1 MSHSFFNSSQSEVG
15 CRRSEVGKVQLQ
27 KVLLQ
32 LSDLGLLTF
41 DLWFFSSF
49 VFNIMMA
56 LRSYI
61 KLIVALLVFVFG
73 YGRANGQSWYFTHY
87 QVENGLSNNAVI
99 CSLQDHKGFMWFGT
113 KDGLN
118 RFDGYSF
125 KIFRNDAG
133 DPNSIGS
140 NFIYSLHE
148 DKAGV
153 LWVGCDRGLF
163 AYNAT
168 TESFTRVEKAPV
180 TEILDIQSD
189 TTGALWFISRLVLYY
204 YHPATG
210 EFRAFAQPG
219 HLTVSSI
226 CDIPGGDIWLS
237 TNTGYMYRLLPNG
250 PSATGHNVFAN
261 SAPVVNNWI
270 EKIYDAGNGAILV
283 GTSKQGA
290 KLFDTRTGTYRDLL
304 NRTAD
309 EQELF
314 VRDFIR
320 QSDNEIWI
328 ATESG
333 IFIYNSHNGQYVNLK
348 KNYNNPYSI
357 SDNAVYTFCRDKE
370 GGIWAGTYFGG
381 INYYP
386 KQYTSFKKYFPQNN
400 SNSISGNAVREIVRD
415 NEGNLWIGTE
425 DAGLN
430 KLNTGTG
437 QFTHFTTSGA
447 NRVSSTNVHGLLI
460 NGHELW
466 VGTFHR
472 GLDVLDTRSG
482 RLLRNYSD
490 GKHNLR
496 SDFIYCLLKT
506 KQGRILVGTDRGLTS
521 YNEETQNFEPIEA
534 FPDNFYTIL
543 YEDRHGTIWAG
554 TYSDGVFWYNPR
566 NGRKGY
572 YRYEPG
578 NAGSLGGN
586 RVNWIFEDSHNQV
599 WIATEGGL
607 CKLDASTNQFTRYTT
622 REGFPGNIIYAVL
635 EDANNNFWVSTSKGL
650 ARFTPAT
657 GQISVFSRS
666 QGLLND
672 QFNYNSAFK
681 DPSGRMYFGSV
692 KGMISFHPDEFI
704 KNNFQSPV
712 YITGFQ
718 VYDKELAIN
727 KEGSPLK
734 KSITYTNTITLR
746 HDQSSFSIDFAALS
760 YTAPD
765 MTEYAYKME
774 GLDKDWTYLK
784 TNRRA
789 YFTELSPGTY
799 LFTVRANNSSGDWVC
814 EPASLVVKILPP
826 FWASTWAY
834 LVYVLAA
841 TGLVLFFIRSYHRRT
856 EEKNRRKLEILEH
869 EKEKEIYQAKIEFF
883 TNVAHEIRTPL
894 TLIKGPMEK
903 IMKQIEA
910 APAISNNL
918 RIMKRNTD
926 RLLDL
931 TTQLL
936 DFRKTETK
944 GFSLNFVKANIA
956 DLIVDAYVRF
966 KATAEQKNLSF
977 TMEAPALFNAYVDTE
992 AFNKIMSNLVDNAV
1006 KYAGSKVH
1014 IKLVPGD
1021 TADTQ
1026 FKVLVKNDGYL
1037 IPMEMKEK
1045 IFESFF
1051 RIKENGKQSGT
1062 GIGLA
1067 LSRSL
1072 AELHKGVLYL
1082 GEPDGEMNVFVLAL
1096 PVHQEIEFNLSR

>member
-1 MSHSFFNSSQSEVG
+1 MSA
-15 CRRSEVGKVQLQ
+15 
-27 KVLLQ
+27 
-32 LSDLGLLTF
+32 LS
-41 DLWFFSSF
+41 
-49 VFNIMMA
+49 
-56 LRSYI
+56 SYI
-61 KLIVALLVFVFG
+61 KLIVAVLVLVLDDG
-73 YGRANGQSWYFTHY
+73 IVRAQDWYFTHY
-87 QVENGLSNNAVI
+87 QVEDGLSNNAVI

-148 DKAGV
+148 DRSGV

-163 AYNAT
+163 SYDAT
-168 TESFTRVEKAPV
+168 TESFKRVEQAPV

-189 TTGALWFISRLVLYY
+189 STGALWFISRLVLYY
-204 YHPATG
+204 YHPPTG
-210 EFRAFAQPG
+210 TFKAFDQPG

-226 CDIPGGDIWLS
+226 CDTQGGYIWIS
-237 TNTGYMYRLLPNG
+237 TNTGYLHRLLPDG
-250 PSATGHNVFAN
+250 PSPTGYNVFAH
-261 SAPVVNNWI
+261 SMPVVNNWI
-270 EKIYDAGNGAILV
+270 EKICDAGNGAILV

-290 KLFDTRTGTYRDLL
+290 KLFDSRTKTYKDLI
-304 NRTAD
+304 THT
-309 EQELF
+309 EHEPEIF

-333 IFIYNSHNGQYVNLK
+333 IFIYNSGNGQYVNLK

-415 NEGNLWIGTE
+415 NEGYLWIGTE

-430 KLNTGTG
+430 KLDVRTGR
-437 QFTHFTTSGA
+437 FTHFGISGA
-447 NRVSSTNVHGLLI
+447 RRISSTNVHGLLV

-482 RLLRNYSD
+482 RLLRHYSA
-490 GKHNLR
+490 GAHNLR
-496 SDFIYCLLKT
+496 SDFIYCFLKT
-506 KQGRILVGTDRGLTS
+506 KEGRIMVGTDRGLTV
-521 YNEETQNFEPIEA
+521 YNEQKQSFKTIDA

-543 YEDRHGTIWAG
+543 YEDHNGTIWAG

-566 NGRKGY
+566 NGRQGRF
-572 YRYEPG
+572 RYEPG

-586 RVNWIFEDSHNQV
+586 RVNWIFEDSNRQL

-607 CKLDASTNQFTRYTT
+607 CKLDAASNRFTRYTT
-622 REGFPGNIIYAVL
+622 REGFPGNIMYAVL
-635 EDANNNFWVSTSKGL
+635 EDANKNFWVSTSKGL
-650 ARFTPAT
+650 ARFTPST
-657 GQISVFSRS
+657 GQIVVFTRS
-666 QGLLND
+666 HGLLND

-681 DPSGRMYFGSV
+681 DPDGRMYFGSV

-727 KEGSPLK
+727 KAGSPLK
-734 KSITYTNTITLR
+734 ESITYTNTITLR
-746 HDQSSFSIDFAALS
+746 YDQSSISIDFAALS

-799 LFTVRANNSSGDWVC
+799 QFTVKANNNSGDWVC
-814 EPASLVVKILPP
+814 EPASLVIKILPP

-834 LVYVLAA
+834 FVYVAVVA
-841 TGLVLFFIRSYHRRT
+841 GLVLLLIRSYHRRT
-856 EEKNRRKLEILEH
+856 EEKNRRKLELLEH

-903 IMKQIEA
+903 IMKQIDA
-910 APAISNNL
+910 VPAISNNL
-918 RIMKRNTD
+918 HIMKRNTD

-936 DFRKTETK
+936 DFRKTETN
-944 GFSLNFVKANIA
+944 GFSLNFVKANISE
-956 DLIVDAYVRF
+956 LITDAYVRF
-966 KATAEQKNLSF
+966 KPTAEQKKLSF
-977 TMEAPALFNAYVDTE
+977 TIEAPELFNAYVDTE
-992 AFNKIMSNLVDNAV
+992 AFNKIMSNLIDNAV

-1014 IKLVPGD
+1014 IKLETTGPAG
-1021 TADTQ
+1021 TR

-1045 IFESFF
+1045 IFEGFF